1 MGDKTAIEQNI
12 HLRGEKKP
20 QTKQSD
26 HDIQEKKVLYP
37 PKNQRNTLAP
47 LRMQQ
52 LNGQLY
58 GVLVQGKSLHIQA
71 ITL

>member
-1 MGDKTAIEQNI
+1 MIITA
-12 HLRGEKKP
+12 KKKRSYIP
-20 QTKQSD
+20 Q
-26 HDIQEKKVLYP
+26 
-37 PKNQRNTLAP
+37 NQRNTLAP

-58 GVLVQGKSLHIQA
+58 GVLVQGKSLHTQA